1 MPISKRHPWHF
12 LICCSLF
19 HGHVVI
25 QQDTSK
31 TKAFEIASYI
41 TFIKAAG
48 LFQSE
53 SSLHI
58 WLKSVRLPL
67 LYALLA
73 VLFATRPEQPGISK
87 VSAGAAVITPQ
98 RRSDRAPQGSP
109 LVFRRPWGSIF
120 KPPRSR
126 RARNATSGIKDSL
139 IAPKQLVHHL
149 PGCFFLAPSLTRSY
163 TGYVPLILCIQLSWC
178 LKETVR
184 NLRPS
189 MCRRWESLFVKHFLN
204 FFWFFS
210 SSVLLHFC
218 YSLTFLPPL
227 IFYSLQKQLKSIIP
241 NHRY

>member
-1 MPISKRHPWHF
+1 MIKISPTAPFIHF
-12 LICCSLF
+12 TYCSIC
-19 HGHVVI
+19 HAPRTAGN
-25 QQDTSK
+25 
-31 TKAFEIASYI
+31 
-41 TFIKAAG
+41 IKG
-48 LFQSE
+48 LRWRGCQT
-53 SSLHI
+53 
-58 WLKSVRLPL
+58 W
-67 LYALLA
+67 
-73 VLFATRPEQPGISK
+73 
-87 VSAGAAVITPQ
+87 Q

-189 MCRRWESLFVKHFLN
+189 MCRRWESLFVKYF
-204 FFWFFS
+204 
-210 SSVLLHFC
+210 
-218 YSLTFLPPL
+218 L
-227 IFYSLQKQLKSIIP
+227 IFFDFFHSLCYCTSATT
-241 NHRY
+241 